1 MKPHILIVE
10 DIPTLAESYAAYLR
24 HEGAEVAIA
33 ETGAAALASLERK
46 PANVVVLD
54 VNLPDMSGLDV
65 LQRIRASGMPCE
77 AIVVTAEGSVNRAV
91 EAMRFGAFD
100 FIVKPFSADRLRVTV
115 RNALERRR
123 MADQIATIQEESGGE
138 RFAGFIGRSLPMEAV
153 YRILR
158 SAAPTNATVFVT
170 GESGTGKELCA
181 DALHRLSKR
190 RNGQLVVINCA
201 AIPRDLLESEIFGH
215 IKGAFTGAT
224 SDRKGA
230 ALQADGGTLFLD
242 EVCEMDLS
250 LQAKMLR
257 FLQDKQVR
265 RLGEDSPR
273 PTDVRVVCA
282 TNRDP
287 QTEVAAGRFRE
298 DLFYRLH
305 VVPVEL
311 PPLRERDV
319 DVLII
324 ARAFLAAF
332 AREDGRAFRGFTP
345 ETEAALMAYHWPGNV
360 RQLQNVVR
368 SVVVLNDGEFVTPD
382 LLPREILASAGL
394 NLPIARLPIAPPPP
408 PACVTQVVE
417 PPTPPAPAV
426 LTHVEPPSFVQ
437 PPPFV
442 PQQEAASRPANVV
455 RALRPLEDTI
465 RETIEQA
472 IEQCGGSIPRAAAAL
487 DVSPSTLYRRIQG
500 WESADAASQ

>member
-1 MKPHILIVE
+1 VVRIREGLLKPHILIVE

-24 HEGAEVAIA
+24 REDADVAIV

-54 VNLPDMSGLDV
+54 VNLPDMSGLEV
-65 LQRIRASGMPCE
+65 LQRIRANGMPCE

-123 MADQIATIQEESGGE
+123 MADQIAIIQEEGGAE

-190 RNGQLVVINCA
+190 RNGSLVVINCA

-319 DVLII
+319 DVLMI
-324 ARAFLAAF
+324 ARAFLETF
-332 AREDGRAFRGFTP
+332 AKEDGRAFRGFTP
-345 ETEAALMAYHWPGNV
+345 EAEAVLMAYHWPGNV

-382 LLPREILASAGL
+382 LFPREILSGAGS
-394 NLPIARLPIAPPPP
+394 ARLPISPPPP
-408 PACVTQVVE
+408 PAFVTRELLE
-417 PPTPPAPAV
+417 PQTPPAPTTFTPSQPQPVAPAV
-426 LTHVEPPSFVQ
+426 RS
-437 PPPFV
+437 
-442 PQQEAASRPANVV
+442 
-455 RALRPLEDTI
+455 LRPLEDVI

-472 IEQCGGSIPRAAAAL
+472 ITQCGGSIPKAAAAL

-500 WESADAASQ
+500 WESADGVKLADVVME

>member
-1 MKPHILIVE
+1 VRIREDLLKPHILIVE

-24 HEGAEVAIA
+24 REDADVAIV

-54 VNLPDMSGLDV
+54 VNLPDMSGLEV
-65 LQRIRASGMPCE
+65 LQRIRAAGMPCE

-123 MADQIATIQEESGGE
+123 MADQIATIQEESGAE

-190 RNGQLVVINCA
+190 RNGSLVVINCA

-215 IKGAFTGAT
+215 IKGAFIGAT

-319 DVLII
+319 DVLMI
-324 ARAFLAAF
+324 ARAFLEAYAK
-332 AREDGRAFRGFTP
+332 EDGRAFRGFTP
-345 ETEAALMAYHWPGNV
+345 EAEAVLMAYHWPGNV

-382 LLPREILASAGL
+382 LFPREILAAGVS
-394 NLPIARLPIAPPPP
+394 ARLPISPPPP
-408 PACVTQVVE
+408 PAFVTQELLE
-417 PPTPPAPAV
+417 PQAPRTAAAFTQSPPQAAPSA
-426 LTHVEPPSFVQ
+426 
-437 PPPFV
+437 
-442 PQQEAASRPANVV
+442 V
-455 RALRPLEDTI
+455 RALRSLEDVI
-465 RETIEQA
+465 RETIEEA
-472 IEQCGGSIPRAAAAL
+472 IAQCGGSIPKAAAAL

-500 WESADAASQ
+500 WESADGMTE